1 MCVML
6 HGVLL
11 NDVLLNYV
19 LLNYVLLN
27 YVLTW
32 LFFQYQHLQ
41 VNVGMQIIY
50 ICCTDLYVYYST
62 AGTSVWSRMLD
73 S

>member
-32 LFFQYQHLQ
+32 LFFSISAFTGKCRNADNIHL
-41 VNVGMQIIY
+41 
-50 ICCTDLYVYYST
+50 LYRLVCI
-62 AGTSVWSRMLD
+62 L
-73 S
+73 